1 MSSAIEGLLGGVLK
15 QFGGGDAMGIVQ
27 KVAPALIGMLG
38 GGGAAKLLKGFTE
51 SGLGGK
57 ADSWVGT
64 GGNEAVTSDQVTQAL
79 GADRVA
85 QFAAQAGIPED
96 QAGEVLGSGA
106 AGRDRPRHPGGG
118 APRRRRDRPG
128 AERLGVGLRSTARP
142 AHPRVAVARFGAA
155 ARLVR
160 HVTHEPSAK

>member
-96 QAGEVLGSGA
+96 QAGEVLAQALPA
-106 AGRDRPRHPGGG
+106 AID
-118 APRRRRDRPG
+118 
-128 AERLGVGLRSTARP
+128 
-142 AHPRVAVARFGAA
+142 
-155 ARLVR
+155 
-160 HVTHEPSAK
+160 HVTPAGELPGDDEIDQALNASA